1 MYVGYFSTSSSLPT
15 SSSEFPTT
23 ALLTFCPPVGWA
35 NFALH
40 AKAMINSGFKSDR
53 AASVDALSRLPFA
66 TSLSRSLTLPTGS
79 PGVVVGVEGD
89 WGSGKSTV
97 IQLVLSALRTQDDA
111 GLLRVR

>member
-1 MYVGYFSTSSSLPT
+1 
-15 SSSEFPTT
+15 
-23 ALLTFCPPVGWA
+23 
-35 NFALH
+35 
-40 AKAMINSGFKSDR
+40 MINSGFKSDR